1 MDFGIIGCG
10 KMATALVA
18 GAIRAGAI
26 AAGRVTGYDPS
37 PEAAKAFTA
46 ETGAQTA
53 SDLAGIATAGTFL
66 LCTKPHHAA
75 EALGALDKAGASGAL
90 LISVAAG
97 VSLASL
103 RGAAPSG
110 FRVIRCMPNTPA
122 LVGEGA
128 SAFALDAAATPDD
141 AATARKLLGAV
152 GLVHEVPEK
161 LLDAVTGL
169 SGSGPA
175 FVFLMIEALA
185 DGGVRCGLPRG
196 QALELAAQTLRGA
209 ATMVLQTGLHPAELK
224 DRVASPGGT
233 TIAGL
238 AALES
243 GGLRHA
249 LIEAVT
255 AAARR
260 ATELGA
266 S

>member
-1 MDFGIIGCG
+1 
-10 KMATALVA
+10 MATALVA

-26 AAGRVTGYDPS
+26 TPDQVIGYDLS
-37 PEAAKAFTA
+37 PDAAKAFAA
-46 ETGAQTA
+46 ETGASTA
-53 SDLAGIATAGTFL
+53 AEIQELATADTFL

-75 EALGALDKAGASGAL
+75 DALASLAGAGAADAL

-103 RGAAPSG
+103 RQAAPAG

-128 SAFALDAAATPDD
+128 SAFALDADATSDD
-141 AATARKLLGAV
+141 AATARSLLGAV

-161 LLDAVTGL
+161 LLDAVTGV

-175 FVFLMIEALA
+175 FVFLMIEAMA
-185 DGGVRCGLPRG
+185 DGGVRCGLPRA

-209 ATMVLQTGLHPAELK
+209 AAMVLQTGLHPAELK
-224 DRVASPGGT
+224 DRVASPAGT

-243 GGLRHA
+243 GGVRAA

-260 ATELGA
+260 AIELGKA
-266 S
+266 